1 MSLYLEGSVYEKA
14 DSVFI
19 KNLKE
24 VLEKGMF
31 QTKTEYHRGGSVKI
45 QFKKELLDIQESEM
59 LYILSTFN
67 ETPEEVRAS
76 KFIEDRKIL
85 LEQYKKRIEEGQN
98 EVV

>member
-31 QTKTEYHRGGSVKI
+31 QTKTEHHRGGSVKI
-45 QFKKELLDIQESEM
+45 QFKKELLDLQVKEF
-59 LYILSTFN
+59 LLILSSFN
-67 ETPEEVRAS
+67 ETPEEIRGN
-76 KFIEDRKIL
+76 KFLEDR
-85 LEQYKKRIEEGQN
+85 R
-98 EVV
+98 

>member
-31 QTKTEYHRGGSVKI
+31 QTKTEYHRGGNIKI
-45 QFKKELLDIQESEM
+45 QFKKELLDLQVKEF
-59 LYILSTFN
+59 LFILGSFN
-67 ETPEEVRAS
+67 ETPDEVRAS
-76 KFIEDRKIL
+76 RFLKDR
-85 LEQYKKRIEEGQN
+85 G
-98 EVV
+98 